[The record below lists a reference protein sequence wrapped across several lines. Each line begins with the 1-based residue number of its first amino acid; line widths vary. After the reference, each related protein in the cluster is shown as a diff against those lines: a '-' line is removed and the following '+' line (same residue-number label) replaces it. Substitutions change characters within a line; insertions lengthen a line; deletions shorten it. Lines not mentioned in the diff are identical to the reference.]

1 VDFLLVAKGS
11 VQGLLDALK
20 KALDTGEISKGR
32 AQEAVRRIK
41 QLKQRYP
48 YLGTGD
54 ISGLRQEQD
63 LAFAQQL
70 FVMTGN
76 ETGDSGDPTA

>member
-1 VDFLLVAKGS
+1 LVAKGT

-20 KALDTGEISKGR
+20 KGLDNGEILEQR
-32 AQEAVRRIK
+32 AHEACDRIR

-48 YLGTGD
+48 YQGTGD

-70 FVMTGN
+70 FVMTGD
-76 ETGDSGDPTA
+76 EAGDSRDPTA